1 MLGHMIAILRI
12 GGILALL
19 VVASREATR
28 AREAQQDQ
36 KWASRVFW
44 LPILG
49 LAAVALAIVAGT
61 SWLSWPTPSP
71 GLRTAATLLVSWG
84 ILGYV
89 AWRWR
94 HPNDDYS

>member
-1 MLGHMIAILRI
+1 MLRHMITAIRV
-12 GGILALL
+12 GGTVALL
-19 VVASREATR
+19 VIASREAKR
-28 AREAQQDQ
+28 VLDAQQDQ

-49 LAAVALAIVAGT
+49 LAAVVFAIVAGT

-71 GLRTAATLLVSWG
+71 GARTTAILLIPWT

-94 HPNDDYS
+94 HVGNQVT